1 MRSRLNST
9 GRRRI
14 TRNHA
19 QVSVRAPE
27 GDDPAIFDA
36 SLDLSSYG
44 FPDDARVR
52 VEAWRSNAVQRWDY
66 GTAGAL
72 EPPSDEDRQLT
83 DVPASAQFR
92 VIVVAGDGSGL
103 LLGHAPNIRPVLP
116 RRSLLPVRESDELGD
131 EVWRVDFGDGMD
143 RPELLI
149 NPSVEGISEIVR
161 SDEAFRSLVMPDVL
175 RTILAHVVLVERQD
189 PNDDEGPWGG
199 WFEIARALLPDEEP
213 PHLQHQGT
221 TDAEIADANRWVDR
235 VVAAFADVRLDA
247 ADAYNNVMH
256 GRSS

>member
-1 MRSRLNST
+1 MRSRLNHT

-27 GDDPAIFDA
+27 GEDAPIFDA

-72 EPPSDEDRQLT
+72 EPPSDEERQLT

-92 VIVVAGDGSGL
+92 VIVVDGDGSGL

-149 NPSVEGISEIVR
+149 NPSVDGISEIVR

-189 PNDDEGPWGG
+189 PDDDEGPWGG

-213 PHLQHQGT
+213 PRLQHQGT
-221 TDAEIADANRWVDR
+221 TDADIADANRWIDR

-247 ADAYNNVMH
+247 ADAYNTAMH
-256 GRSS
+256 RRRS

>member
-19 QVSVRAPE
+19 QVSVRVAE
-27 GDDPAIFDA
+27 GDDAPIFDA

-66 GTAGAL
+66 GTASAL
-72 EPPSDEDRQLT
+72 EPPSDEARQLT
-83 DVPASAQFR
+83 DAPASAQFR
-92 VIVVAGDGSGL
+92 VIVIAGDGSGL

-149 NPSVEGISEIVR
+149 NRSVEGISEIVR

-189 PNDDEGPWGG
+189 PDDTEGPWEG
-199 WFEIARALLPDEEP
+199 WFEIARALLPDDEP
-213 PHLQHQGT
+213 PALQHQT
-221 TDAEIADANRWVDR
+221 ATDAEIADANRWIDR

-247 ADAYNNVMH
+247 ADAYNNAIH
-256 GRSS
+256 GPGS

>member
-1 MRSRLNST
+1 MRSRVNRT

-14 TRNHA
+14 TRDHA

-27 GDDPAIFDA
+27 SEEAPIFDA
-36 SLDLSSYG
+36 SLDLTSYG

-52 VEAWRSNAVQRWDY
+52 VEAWRNNAVQRWDY

-72 EPPSDEDRQLT
+72 EPPGDADRKLT

-92 VIVVAGDGSGL
+92 VLVVAGDGSGL
-103 LLGHAPNIRPVLP
+103 LLGHVPNIRPVLP

-149 NPSVEGISEIVR
+149 NPSVDGISEIVR
-161 SDEAFRSLVMPDVL
+161 SDESFRALVLPDVL
-175 RTILAHVVLVERQD
+175 RTILAHVVLVERGD
-189 PNDDEGPWGG
+189 PDDSESPWEG
-199 WFEIARALLPDEEP
+199 WFTIARTLLPDEEP
-213 PHLQHQGT
+213 PALQHSAA
-221 TDAEIADANRWVDR
+221 DDSEIAEANRWIDR

-247 ADAYNNVMH
+247 ADAYNNAVH
-256 GRSS
+256 GRRS

>member
-1 MRSRLNST
+1 MRSRINRT

-14 TRNHA
+14 TQDHA
-19 QVSVRAPE
+19 QISVRAPE
-27 GDDPAIFDA
+27 GEEAPVFDA
-36 SLDLSSYG
+36 TLDLSSYG

-52 VEAWRSNAVQRWDY
+52 VEAWRSNAVQRWDF
-66 GTAGAL
+66 GTAGAP
-72 EPPSDEDRQLT
+72 EPPGDADRQLT
-83 DVPASAQFR
+83 VVPASAQFR
-92 VIVVAGDGSGL
+92 VLVVAGDESGL

-149 NPSVEGISEIVR
+149 NPSVDGISEIVR
-161 SDEAFRSLVMPDVL
+161 SDESFRALVLPDVL
-175 RTILAHVVLVERQD
+175 RTILAHIVLVERAD
-189 PNDDEGPWGG
+189 PDDSESPWEG
-199 WFEIARALLPDEEP
+199 WFTIARALLRDEQP
-213 PHLQHQGT
+213 PTLQHFAV
-221 TDAEIADANRWVDR
+221 TDAEVLEANRWIDR

-247 ADAYNNVMH
+247 ADAYNNAIH